1 MAETCPT
8 SAASVSII
16 DNCPMNSSEWNQRA
30 TQKNCSMYPQT
41 CNKPLQY
48 HCLLN
53 TYGNESIEV
62 CAPDTLLNNDFCPSF
77 NINQQRILEQFN
89 CTSLIADCPERPYNS
104 TSILNYKGCMK
115 QLYGSMMPSTDS
127 TLTTVE
133 NHPPNCP
140 AMSGTSLWPTFLI
153 ISVLIILIMLAAL
166 FILHRWKK
174 RKRGKYN

>member
-62 CAPDTLLNNDFCPSF
+62 CAPDTLLN
-77 NINQQRILEQFN
+77 
-89 CTSLIADCPERPYNS
+89 
-104 TSILNYKGCMK
+104 
-115 QLYGSMMPSTDS
+115 
-127 TLTTVE
+127 
-133 NHPPNCP
+133 
-140 AMSGTSLWPTFLI
+140 SGKFDE
-153 ISVLIILIMLAAL
+153 
-166 FILHRWKK
+166 
-174 RKRGKYN
+174 